1 MRKTFILDK
10 GWKISENVELKRNRS
25 HSESYATSKAG
36 GCSGPASISFDDSE
50 WKSVDV
56 PHDKMNEAEFSPDA
70 SHSHGYKQGEEFWY
84 RKTFKMDKEYE
95 GYHFMLCFE
104 GISVF
109 SEIYVNGS
117 LLERSHSAY
126 CEIPVD
132 ITDRIHFGN
141 TPNVI
146 AVHIDGNSE
155 EGWWY
160 EGAGIYR
167 HVKLYA
173 KSPTHIA
180 HNGLWVNPVLKENTD
195 NDWTVEIETE
205 VENSSYIDTEAE
217 VKVRIFDIENNEISN
232 KSIIGICKE
241 NDISVLKSSINVKN
255 PYRWDIDSP
264 NLYRAVFELG
274 INGNVVDTDETM
286 FGFREF
292 YVDAEKGFFLNGRH
306 VLIKGTCNHQDHAG
320 VGVAVPD
327 SVQHYRIKRLKE
339 MGTNAYRC
347 SHNMPA
353 KEILD
358 ACDKYGLIVMD
369 ENRRFESSRDVINQ
383 VRTLVKRD
391 RNHPSVIFYS
401 LFNEETLQN
410 TNEGKR
416 IFKRLRSEV
425 EKLDNSRLIT
435 GAIDGV
441 KNAEE
446 GTALEM
452 DITGFNYNINSIPE
466 FHKKYP
472 AQPVIGSENNSTI
485 STRGCYKTDMDKQVL
500 ACYDEE
506 KVPWGQTVKE
516 TWDLL
521 RNNPYIAGMFIWTGF
536 DYRGE
541 PTPFEYPSVLS
552 QFGVMDTCGFAK
564 AGYYFNQACFVDE
577 PMIHILPHW
586 NFTDGEQVRVMV
598 VTNCEESEL
607 IINGKSLGKQ
617 KSDVC
622 KQSEWIVPFEKG
634 TIKARGYNSSKVIV
648 EESVSTTEEAYTME
662 FEPHVEVIKDD
673 GADTVVVNIYAVDK
687 NGLRVP
693 TAMNLVEFEIDG
705 DAKILGV
712 GNGNPHCLEADNQPR
727 RSLFNGSCQVLVQSN
742 EKAKYIKLIAKS
754 NGLKNAE
761 YVFNIQKSELPLYI
775 YNEKCRALSDWTIS
789 SKTFEERPN
798 PNMFVGDYDMNSFEA
813 VWFETNFQNYS
824 DGYKM
829 YRTFVNM
836 SSTEKQKI
844 VFPSVIAEHFE
855 VFVNG
860 EQCADV
866 VKPTLESPIEVLLE
880 NLRNGKNEIRIICQA
895 YKEKESGIKGAVMIS
910 EQEE

>member
-292 YVDAEKGFFLNGRH
+292 L
-306 VLIKGTCNHQDHAG
+306 
-320 VGVAVPD
+320 
-327 SVQHYRIKRLKE
+327 
-339 MGTNAYRC
+339 
-347 SHNMPA
+347 
-353 KEILD
+353 
-358 ACDKYGLIVMD
+358 
-369 ENRRFESSRDVINQ
+369 
-383 VRTLVKRD
+383 
-391 RNHPSVIFYS
+391 S
-401 LFNEETLQN
+401 L
-410 TNEGKR
+410 
-416 IFKRLRSEV
+416 
-425 EKLDNSRLIT
+425 
-435 GAIDGV
+435 
-441 KNAEE
+441 
-446 GTALEM
+446 
-452 DITGFNYNINSIPE
+452 
-466 FHKKYP
+466 
-472 AQPVIGSENNSTI
+472 
-485 STRGCYKTDMDKQVL
+485 
-500 ACYDEE
+500 
-506 KVPWGQTVKE
+506 
-516 TWDLL
+516 
-521 RNNPYIAGMFIWTGF
+521 
-536 DYRGE
+536 
-541 PTPFEYPSVLS
+541 
-552 QFGVMDTCGFAK
+552 
-564 AGYYFNQACFVDE
+564 
-577 PMIHILPHW
+577 IHI
-586 NFTDGEQVRVMV
+586 
-598 VTNCEESEL
+598 
-607 IINGKSLGKQ
+607 
-617 KSDVC
+617 
-622 KQSEWIVPFEKG
+622 
-634 TIKARGYNSSKVIV
+634 
-648 EESVSTTEEAYTME
+648 
-662 FEPHVEVIKDD
+662 
-673 GADTVVVNIYAVDK
+673 
-687 NGLRVP
+687 
-693 TAMNLVEFEIDG
+693 
-705 DAKILGV
+705 
-712 GNGNPHCLEADNQPR
+712 
-727 RSLFNGSCQVLVQSN
+727 
-742 EKAKYIKLIAKS
+742 
-754 NGLKNAE
+754 
-761 YVFNIQKSELPLYI
+761 
-775 YNEKCRALSDWTIS
+775 
-789 SKTFEERPN
+789 
-798 PNMFVGDYDMNSFEA
+798 
-813 VWFETNFQNYS
+813 
-824 DGYKM
+824 
-829 YRTFVNM
+829 
-836 SSTEKQKI
+836 
-844 VFPSVIAEHFE
+844 
-855 VFVNG
+855 
-860 EQCADV
+860 
-866 VKPTLESPIEVLLE
+866 
-880 NLRNGKNEIRIICQA
+880 
-895 YKEKESGIKGAVMIS
+895 
-910 EQEE
+910 